1 MRHEKL
7 WRTLFYILMGLP
19 LVVTLAALLVLP
31 AEIPA
36 HYDAAGNITRWG
48 SKYEMLLLPLI
59 TLLMGGFLL
68 KVSRWSSKQTGDN
81 RTAVLAIGCGALLV
95 FNVMT
100 VVFLVKA
107 YRIAA
112 LGTGL
117 ELSVSRILFGV
128 TGLLLFCLG
137 NVMPKLRRNGWCGVR
152 TAWTM
157 KNDENWRRSQVVGGG
172 VMMAAG
178 LVLAVGNVL
187 LTREEASL
195 LFSMLCVVLMI
206 PALLIALAVL
216 KRKMEKEKNR

>member
-1 MRHEKL
+1 M
-7 WRTLFYILMGLP
+7 
-19 LVVTLAALLVLP
+19 VVTLAALLVLP
-31 AEIPA
+31 GEIPM
-36 HYDAAGNITRWG
+36 HYNAAGEVNRWG
-48 SKYEMLLLPLI
+48 GKYEMLLLPLI

-68 KVSRWSSKQTGDN
+68 KMSRWSGRQHPEN
-81 RTAVLAIGCGALLV
+81 WTAVVAIGCGALLV

-100 VVFLVKA
+100 VVLLVKA

-157 KNDENWRRSQVVGGG
+157 ENDENWRRSQVVGGG
-172 VMMAAG
+172 VMMAVG

-187 LTREEASL
+187 LTSEEASL
-195 LFSMLCVVLMI
+195 LFSMLCVVLML
-206 PALLIALAVL
+206 PAVLIALAML

>member
-19 LVVTLAALLVLP
+19 LVVTLAAMLVLP
-31 AEIPA
+31 VEIPA

-48 SKYEMLLLPLI
+48 SEYEMLLLPLI

-68 KVSRWSSKQTGDN
+68 KVSRWSGKRTGEN

-112 LGTGL
+112 LWTGL

-128 TGLLLFCLG
+128 TGLLLVCLG

-157 KNDENWRRSQVVGGG
+157 ENDEKIGRAHV
-172 VMMAAG
+172 
-178 LVLAVGNVL
+178 
-187 LTREEASL
+187 
-195 LFSMLCVVLMI
+195 
-206 PALLIALAVL
+206 
-216 KRKMEKEKNR
+216 

>member
-1 MRHEKL
+1 MRHGKL

-19 LVVTLAALLVLP
+19 LLATLAALLVMP

-68 KVSRWSSKQTGDN
+68 KVSRWSGRQHQEN
-81 RTAVLAIGCGALLV
+81 RTAVVAIGCGALLV

-107 YRIAA
+107 YRIAVQ
-112 LGTGL
+112 GTGL

-157 KNDENWRRSQVVGGG
+157 ENDENWRRSQVVGGG

-178 LVLAVGNVL
+178 LVLAAGNVL
-187 LTREEASL
+187 LSGEEAGL

-206 PALLIALAVL
+206 PALLIALAML
-216 KRKMEKEKNR
+216 KRKMKKEKNR

>member
-1 MRHEKL
+1 M
-7 WRTLFYILMGLP
+7 
-19 LVVTLAALLVLP
+19 VTLAALLVLP

-157 KNDENWRRSQVVGGG
+157 ENDENWRRSQVVGGG

-178 LVLAVGNVL
+178 LVMAAGNVL
-187 LTREEASL
+187 LSGEEASL
-195 LFSMLCVVLMI
+195 LFSMLCVMLMI
-206 PALLIALAVL
+206 PAVLIALAML

>member
-1 MRHEKL
+1 MRHGKL

-19 LVVTLAALLVLP
+19 LLATLAALLVMP

-68 KVSRWSSKQTGDN
+68 KVSRWSGRQHQEN
-81 RTAVLAIGCGALLV
+81 RTAVVAIGCGALLV

-107 YRIAA
+107 YRIAVQ
-112 LGTGL
+112 GTGL

-128 TGLLLFCLG
+128 TGLLLVCLG
-137 NVMPKLRRNGWCGVR
+137 NVMPKIRRNGWCGVR

-157 KNDENWRRSQVVGGG
+157 ENDENWRRSQIVGGG

-178 LVLAVGNVL
+178 LVLAAGNVL
-187 LTREEASL
+187 LSGEEAGL

-206 PALLIALAVL
+206 PALLIALAML
-216 KRKMEKEKNR
+216 KRKMKKEKNR

>member
-1 MRHEKL
+1 M
-7 WRTLFYILMGLP
+7 
-19 LVVTLAALLVLP
+19 AALLVLP
-31 AEIPA
+31 VEIPA

-68 KVSRWSSKQTGDN
+68 KVSRWSGKRTGEN

-157 KNDENWRRSQVVGGG
+157 ENDENWRRSQVVGGG

-178 LVLAVGNVL
+178 LVMAAGNVL
-187 LTREEASL
+187 LSGEEASL

-206 PALLIALAVL
+206 PALLIALEML

>member
-48 SKYEMLLLPLI
+48 SEYEMLLLPLI

-68 KVSRWSSKQTGDN
+68 KVSRWSGKRTGEN

-157 KNDENWRRSQVVGGG
+157 ENDENWRRSQVAGGG

-178 LVLAVGNVL
+178 LVLAVGNAL
-187 LTREEASL
+187 LSSEEASL
-195 LFSMLCVVLMI
+195 VFSMLCIVLMI
-206 PALLIALAVL
+206 PALLIALAL
-216 KRKMEKEKNR
+216 LRRKMEKERQG

>member
-7 WRTLFYILMGLP
+7 WRRLFCVLMLLP
-19 LVVTLAALLVLP
+19 LAATLAALLVLP

-48 SKYEMLLLPLI
+48 SRYETLLLPLV

-68 KVSRWSSKQTGDN
+68 LVSRWSSRKAPEN

-100 VVFLVKA
+100 GVFLVKA

-137 NVMPKLRRNGWCGVR
+137 NVMPKLQRNGWCGVR
-152 TAWTM
+152 TDWTM
-157 KNDENWRRSQVVGGG
+157 ENDENWRRGQVAGGG

-178 LVLAVGNVL
+178 LVLAVGNAL
-187 LTREEASL
+187 LSSEEASL
-195 LFSMLCVVLMI
+195 VFSMLCIVLMI
-206 PALLIALAVL
+206 PALLIALAL
-216 KRKMEKEKNR
+216 LRRKMEKERQG

>member
-1 MRHEKL
+1 M
-7 WRTLFYILMGLP
+7 
-19 LVVTLAALLVLP
+19 AALLVLP

-48 SKYEMLLLPLI
+48 SEYEMLLLPLI

-68 KVSRWSSKQTGDN
+68 KVSRWSGKRTGEN

-157 KNDENWRRSQVVGGG
+157 ENDENWRRSQVAGGG

-178 LVLAVGNVL
+178 LVLAVGNAL
-187 LTREEASL
+187 LSSEEASL
-195 LFSMLCVVLMI
+195 VFSMLCIVLMI
-206 PALLIALAVL
+206 PALLIALAL
-216 KRKMEKEKNR
+216 LRRKMEKERQG

>member
-1 MRHEKL
+1 MKHEKL

-31 AEIPA
+31 AEIPM
-36 HYDAAGNITRWG
+36 HYNTAGEVNRWG

-59 TLLMGGFLL
+59 TLLMGVFLL
-68 KVSRWSSKQTGDN
+68 KVSRWSGKQTGEN

-157 KNDENWRRSQVVGGG
+157 ENDENWRRSQVVGGG

-187 LTREEASL
+187 LTSEEASL
-195 LFSMLCVVLMI
+195 LFSMLCVVLML
-206 PALLIALAVL
+206 PAVLIALAML

>member
-1 MRHEKL
+1 MRHGKL

-19 LVVTLAALLVLP
+19 LLATLAALLALP
-31 AEIPA
+31 GEIPV
-36 HYDAAGNITRWG
+36 HYNAAGEVNRWG

-68 KVSRWSSKQTGDN
+68 KVSRWSGRQHPEN
-81 RTAVLAIGCGALLV
+81 RTAVVAIGCGALLV

-100 VVFLVKA
+100 VIFLVKA
-107 YRIAA
+107 CRIAA

-152 TAWTM
+152 TDWTM
-157 KNDENWRRSQVVGGG
+157 ENDENWRRSQVAGGG

-178 LVLAVGNVL
+178 LVLAVGNAL
-187 LTREEASL
+187 LSSEGASL
-195 LFSMLCVVLMI
+195 VFSLICIVLMI
-206 PALLIALAVL
+206 PALLIALAL
-216 KRKMEKEKNR
+216 LRRKMEKERQG

>member
-1 MRHEKL
+1 M
-7 WRTLFYILMGLP
+7 
-19 LVVTLAALLVLP
+19 
-31 AEIPA
+31 
-36 HYDAAGNITRWG
+36 HYNAAGEVDRWG

-59 TLLMGGFLL
+59 TLLMGVFLL
-68 KVSRWSSKQTGDN
+68 KVSRWSEQKAPGN

-128 TGLLLFCLG
+128 TGLLLLCLG
-137 NVMPKLRRNGWCGVR
+137 NVMPKIRRNGWCGVR
-152 TAWTM
+152 TDWTM
-157 KNDENWRRSQVVGGG
+157 ANDENWRRSQIVGGG

-178 LVLAVGNVL
+178 AVLAAGNVL
-187 LTREEASL
+187 LSGEEASL
-195 LFSMLCVVLMI
+195 VFSMLCLVLMV
-206 PALLIALAVL
+206 PALLIALALL
-216 KRKMEKEKNR
+216 KRNMEKEKNR

>member
-1 MRHEKL
+1 MRHGKL

-19 LVVTLAALLVLP
+19 LLATLAALLVMP

-68 KVSRWSSKQTGDN
+68 KVSRWSGRQHQEN
-81 RTAVLAIGCGALLV
+81 RTAVVAIGCGALLA

-100 VVFLVKA
+100 VIFLVKA
-107 YRIAA
+107 CRIAA
-112 LGTGL
+112 QGTGL

-137 NVMPKLRRNGWCGVR
+137 NVMPKLQRNGWCGVR
-152 TAWTM
+152 TDWTM
-157 KNDENWRRSQVVGGG
+157 ENDENWRRGQVAGGG

-178 LVLAVGNVL
+178 LVLAVGNAL
-187 LTREEASL
+187 LSSEEASL
-195 LFSMLCVVLMI
+195 VFSMLCIVLMI
-206 PALLIALAVL
+206 PALRIALAL
-216 KRKMEKEKNR
+216 LRRKMEKERQG

>member
-7 WRTLFYILMGLP
+7 WRRLFCVLMLLP
-19 LVVTLAALLVLP
+19 LAATLTALLVLP
-31 AEIPA
+31 TEIPA

-68 KVSRWSSKQTGDN
+68 KVSRWSGRQHQEN
-81 RTAVLAIGCGALLV
+81 RTAVVAIGCGALLA

-100 VVFLVKA
+100 VIFLVKA
-107 YRIAA
+107 CRIAA
-112 LGTGL
+112 QGTGL

-157 KNDENWRRSQVVGGG
+157 ENDENWRRSQVVGGG

-178 LVLAVGNVL
+178 LVLAAGNVL
-187 LTREEASL
+187 LSGEEAGL

-206 PALLIALAVL
+206 PALLIALAML
-216 KRKMEKEKNR
+216 KRKMKKEKNR

>member
-1 MRHEKL
+1 
-7 WRTLFYILMGLP
+7 MGLP
-19 LVVTLAALLVLP
+19 LVVTLAVLLVLP
-31 AEIPA
+31 GEIPV
-36 HYDAAGNITRWG
+36 HYNAAGEVNRWG
-48 SKYEMLLLPLI
+48 SKYEMLILPLI

-68 KVSRWSSKQTGDN
+68 KVSRWSGRQHQEN
-81 RTAVLAIGCGALLV
+81 RTAVVAIGCGALLV

-100 VVFLVKA
+100 VIFLVKA

-112 LGTGL
+112 LGTGM

-128 TGLLLFCLG
+128 TGLLLVCLG

-157 KNDENWRRSQVVGGG
+157 ENDENWRRSQVVGGG

-178 LVLAVGNVL
+178 LVLAAGNVL
-187 LTREEASL
+187 LSGEEASL

-206 PALLIALAVL
+206 PALLIALTLL

>member
-1 MRHEKL
+1 MRHGKL
-7 WRTLFYILMGLP
+7 WRPLFYILMGLP
-19 LVVTLAALLVLP
+19 LLATLAALLVMP

-68 KVSRWSSKQTGDN
+68 KVSRWSGRQHQEN
-81 RTAVLAIGCGALLV
+81 RTAVVAIGCGALLA

-100 VVFLVKA
+100 VIFLVKA
-107 YRIAA
+107 CRIAA
-112 LGTGL
+112 QGTGL

-137 NVMPKLRRNGWCGVR
+137 NVMPKLQRNGWCGVR
-152 TAWTM
+152 TDWTM
-157 KNDENWRRSQVVGGG
+157 ENDENWRRGQVAGGG

-178 LVLAVGNVL
+178 LVLAVGNAL
-187 LTREEASL
+187 LSSEEASL
-195 LFSMLCVVLMI
+195 AFSMLCIVLMI
-206 PALLIALAVL
+206 PALLIALAL
-216 KRKMEKEKNR
+216 LRWKMEKERQG

>member
-19 LVVTLAALLVLP
+19 LVVTLAALMVLP

-68 KVSRWSSKQTGDN
+68 KVSRWSSKQTGEN
-81 RTAVLAIGCGALLV
+81 RTAVLAIGCSALLV

-157 KNDENWRRSQVVGGG
+157 ENDENWRRSQVVGGG

-178 LVLAVGNVL
+178 LVLAVGNVFL
-187 LTREEASL
+187 SSEEESL

-206 PALLIALAVL
+206 PALLIALTML

>member
-1 MRHEKL
+1 MRHGKL

-19 LVVTLAALLVLP
+19 LVVTLAVLLVLP
-31 AEIPA
+31 GEIPV
-36 HYDAAGNITRWG
+36 HYNAAGEVNRWG
-48 SKYEMLLLPLI
+48 SKYEMLILPLI

-68 KVSRWSSKQTGDN
+68 KVSRWSGRQHPEN
-81 RTAVLAIGCGALLV
+81 RTVVVAIGCGALLV

-100 VVFLVKA
+100 VIFLVKA

-112 LGTGL
+112 LGTGM

-157 KNDENWRRSQVVGGG
+157 ENDENWRRSQVVGGG

-187 LTREEASL
+187 LSSEEASL

-206 PALLIALAVL
+206 PALLIALTLL

>member
-19 LVVTLAALLVLP
+19 LVVTLAALMVLP

-157 KNDENWRRSQVVGGG
+157 ENDENWRRSQVVGGG

-178 LVLAVGNVL
+178 LVLAVGNVFL
-187 LTREEASL
+187 SSEEESL

-206 PALLIALAVL
+206 PALLIALTML

>member
-1 MRHEKL
+1 MRHGKL

-19 LVVTLAALLVLP
+19 LLVTLAALLVLP
-31 AEIPA
+31 AEIPT

-68 KVSRWSSKQTGDN
+68 KVSRWSGRQHQEN
-81 RTAVLAIGCGALLV
+81 RTAVVAIGCGALLV

-100 VVFLVKA
+100 VIFLVKA
-107 YRIAA
+107 YRIAVQ
-112 LGTGL
+112 GTGL

-128 TGLLLFCLG
+128 TGLLLVCLG

-157 KNDENWRRSQVVGGG
+157 ENDENWRRSQVVGGG
-172 VMMAAG
+172 VMLAAG

-187 LTREEASL
+187 LSSEEASL

-206 PALLIALAVL
+206 PALLIALTLL

>member
-1 MRHEKL
+1 M
-7 WRTLFYILMGLP
+7 
-19 LVVTLAALLVLP
+19 TLAALLVLP
-31 AEIPA
+31 AEIPV
-36 HYDAAGNITRWG
+36 HYNAAGEVNRWG

-59 TLLMGGFLL
+59 TLLMGAFLL
-68 KVSRWSSKQTGDN
+68 KVSRWSEQKAPGN

-100 VVFLVKA
+100 VVFLVQA

-137 NVMPKLRRNGWCGVR
+137 NVMPKIRRNGWCGVR

-157 KNDENWRRSQVVGGG
+157 ESDGNWRRSQVVGGG

-178 LVLAVGNVL
+178 LVLAAGNAL
-187 LTREEASL
+187 LSSEEESL
-195 LFSMLCVVLMI
+195 LFSLICVALMI
-206 PALLIALAVL
+206 PALLIALTLL
-216 KRKMEKEKNR
+216 KRKMEKERNG

>member
-31 AEIPA
+31 AEIPV
-36 HYDAAGNITRWG
+36 HYNAAGEVNRWG

-59 TLLMGGFLL
+59 TLLMGAFLL
-68 KVSRWSSKQTGDN
+68 KVSRWSEQKAPGN

-100 VVFLVKA
+100 VVFLVQA

-117 ELSVSRILFGV
+117 ELSVSRILFGI

-137 NVMPKLRRNGWCGVR
+137 NVMPKIRRNGWCGVR

-157 KNDENWRRSQVVGGG
+157 ASDENWRRSQIVGGG
-172 VMMAAG
+172 VMMAVG
-178 LVLAVGNVL
+178 LVLAVGNAL
-187 LTREEASL
+187 LSGEKTSL
-195 LFSMLCVVLMI
+195 LFSMLCIILMV
-206 PALLIALAVL
+206 PALLIALALL
-216 KRKMEKEKNR
+216 KRNMEKEKNR

>member
-1 MRHEKL
+1 MRHGKL

-19 LVVTLAALLVLP
+19 LLATLAALLVMP

-68 KVSRWSSKQTGDN
+68 KVSRWSGRQHQEN
-81 RTAVLAIGCGALLV
+81 RTAVVAIGCGALLA

-100 VVFLVKA
+100 VIFLVKA
-107 YRIAA
+107 CRIAA
-112 LGTGL
+112 QGTGL

-137 NVMPKLRRNGWCGVR
+137 NVMPKLQRNGWCGVR
-152 TAWTM
+152 TDWTM
-157 KNDENWRRSQVVGGG
+157 ENDENWRRSQVAGGG

-178 LVLAVGNVL
+178 LVLAVGNAL
-187 LTREEASL
+187 LSSEEASL
-195 LFSMLCVVLMI
+195 VFSMLCIVLML
-206 PALLIALAVL
+206 PALLVALAL
-216 KRKMEKEKNR
+216 LRRKMEKERQG

>member
-1 MRHEKL
+1 MRHGKL

-19 LVVTLAALLVLP
+19 LLVTLAALLVLP

-68 KVSRWSSKQTGDN
+68 KVSRWSGRQHQEN
-81 RTAVLAIGCGALLV
+81 RTAVVAIGCGALLV

-100 VVFLVKA
+100 VIFLVKA

-112 LGTGL
+112 LGTRM

-157 KNDENWRRSQVVGGG
+157 ENDENWRRSQVVGGG

-178 LVLAVGNVL
+178 LVLAAGNVL
-187 LTREEASL
+187 LSDEGASL

-206 PALLIALAVL
+206 PALLIALTLL

>member
-1 MRHEKL
+1 M
-7 WRTLFYILMGLP
+7 
-19 LVVTLAALLVLP
+19 AALLVLP

-48 SKYEMLLLPLI
+48 SKYEMLLLPLL

-68 KVSRWSSKQTGDN
+68 KVSRWSSQKSTEN
-81 RTAVLAIGCGALLV
+81 RAAVLAIGCGALLV

-137 NVMPKLRRNGWCGVR
+137 NVMPKIRRNGWCGVR

-157 KNDENWRRSQVVGGG
+157 ESDGNWRRSQIVDGG
-172 VMMAAG
+172 VMMAVG
-178 LVLAVGNVL
+178 LVLAVGNAL
-187 LTREEASL
+187 LSGEKTSL
-195 LFSMLCVVLMI
+195 LFSMLCIILMV
-206 PALLIALAVL
+206 PALLIALALL
-216 KRKMEKEKNR
+216 KRNMEKEKNR